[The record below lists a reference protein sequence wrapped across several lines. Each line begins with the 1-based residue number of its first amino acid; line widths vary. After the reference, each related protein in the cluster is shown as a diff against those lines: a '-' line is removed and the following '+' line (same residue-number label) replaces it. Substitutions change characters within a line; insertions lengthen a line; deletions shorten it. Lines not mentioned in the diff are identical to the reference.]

1 MASVGQELKRE
12 RELRGISLKEI
23 ADSTKISFRLLR
35 ALENDHLEMLPGQ
48 FFTRGIIRAYA
59 KYLGLEE
66 ESVLNMYYEDT
77 LLQEQAAETERKK
90 RVHRFAIPKDTKKVL
105 KYVLLVVIILIILF
119 AIYNYFPR
127 RKESTRL
134 EKTPLPK
141 VEQQEQIFLP
151 PPPPAEE
158 TAPEIEELNLQISFV
173 EKTWIQVFAD
183 GELKVDGIKNP
194 GEEAELNASQELLL
208 HLGNAGGIVYNLNSK
223 EGKPLGRSGS
233 VVKDIKITLDNIQE
247 FLTQEE
253 KNINS

>member
-23 ADSTKISFRLLR
+23 ADSTKISLRLLR
-35 ALENDHLEMLPGQ
+35 ALENEHLEILPGK
-48 FFTRGIIRAYA
+48 FFTKGIIRAYA

-66 ESVLNMYYEDT
+66 ASVLNMYYEDT

-90 RVHRFAIPKDTKKVL
+90 RVSLGIPKDAKKVL
-105 KYVLLVVIILIILF
+105 PYVLLVAIILIIF
-119 AIYNYFPR
+119 VVIYNYFPR
-127 RKESTRL
+127 KKENTRL

-141 VEQQEQIFLP
+141 VEQQQQIFLP
-151 PPPPAEE
+151 PPPPTEE
-158 TAPEIEELNLQISFV
+158 FAPEIKELNLQISFV

-194 GEEAELNASQELLL
+194 GEEVKLNASEELLL
-208 HLGNAGGIVYNLNSK
+208 HLGNAGGIAYNLNGK

-253 KNINS
+253 KNTNS